1 MSEQNPSRRALDAAL
16 EHAKKLSLI
25 DEVSEA
31 TLDNLILKK
40 QVYVLARSLQTL
52 GEALGL
58 RHTPELV
65 TELEA
70 VEASLRAQV
79 GAFDAALTSGDLDA
93 AAAIA
98 HMPPLGEWE
107 TLE

>member
-16 EHAKKLSLI
+16 EHAKTLSLV

-31 TLDNLILKK
+31 TLDNLVLKK
-40 QVYVLARSLQTL
+40 QVYALARALETL
-52 GEALGL
+52 GQALGL
-58 RHTPELV
+58 KRTPELV

-70 VEASLRAQV
+70 IEASLTAQV
-79 GAFDAALTSGDLDA
+79 SAFDAALTSGDLDA

-107 TLE
+107 TSE